1 MAVRVMLAFGNMLF
15 AEGISRLLDGDKNI
29 SVIETF
35 KPDAKCTAKELDSI
49 APDIILADFGTLYNS
64 LPDLEKLRK
73 KSRVILIDTNCGRD
87 NLVTAILK
95 KKLSGVLLGNS
106 TAQQL
111 KKAVQVVAN
120 GELWIDRNSFND
132 LLSGI
137 NALGNDKLSMMSG
150 REKEVIA
157 LVGQGF
163 RNKEIAGRLNIS
175 EPTVKAHLSRIFQKL
190 NVRTRSELVSYA
202 IKNNDMS
209 NYISLNNRSGESNA

>member
-1 MAVRVMLAFGNMLF
+1 MAIRVMLAFGNMLF
-15 AEGISRLLDGDKNI
+15 AEGISMLLDGDKDI
-29 SVIETF
+29 SVIETL
-35 KPDAKCTAKELDSI
+35 KPDAKCTAHALGSI

-73 KSRVILIDTNCGRD
+73 KSHVILVDTNCGRD

-106 TAQQL
+106 TTEQL
-111 KKAVQVVAN
+111 KKAVKVVAN
-120 GELWIDRNSFND
+120 GELWIDRVSFND
-132 LLSGI
+132 LLSGM

-150 REKEVIA
+150 REKEIIG

-175 EPTVKAHLSRIFQKL
+175 EPTVKTHLGRIFQKL
-190 NVRTRSELVSYA
+190 NVRTRSELVSYS

-209 NYISLNNRSGESNA
+209 NHSAFNNHIVQSKP